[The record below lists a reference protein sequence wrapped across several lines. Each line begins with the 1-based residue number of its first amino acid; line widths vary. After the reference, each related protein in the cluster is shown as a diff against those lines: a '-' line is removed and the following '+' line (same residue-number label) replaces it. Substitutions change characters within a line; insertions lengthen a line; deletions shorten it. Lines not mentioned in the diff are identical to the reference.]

1 MLSWRESRAGFQGQL
16 CVWNLSPL
24 APDGLPASSLSR
36 TQARELEAGSP
47 SQLTLKAPGRRR
59 TGNTKGP
66 FDFFERRLGR
76 KVEEPGKQFVSWDS
90 SVEDFRTYFPHPV
103 KPVGPLENFPSKAAT
118 PVLQT

>member
-1 MLSWRESRAGFQGQL
+1 MEGEQSRVPGTAL
-16 CVWNLSPL
+16 CVELKSLGSRWL
-24 APDGLPASSLSR
+24 ASLLP
-36 TQARELEAGSP
+36 QQNARELEAGSP